1 MNLKRTVKRKWG
13 TDMTELTPSGGRPRT
28 ERLDLR
34 ATIENPINSGSKD
47 RTGGAGVTTS
57 LRGKS

>member
-1 MNLKRTVKRKWG
+1 MNFRRTVKRKWG
-13 TDMTELTPSGGRPRT
+13 PDMTELTLWSGRPRI

-47 RTGGAGVTTS
+47 RTGGAGCHDQPK
-57 LRGKS
+57 G

>member
-13 TDMTELTPSGGRPRT
+13 PDMTEFTPYGGGRPRI

-34 ATIENPINSGSKD
+34 ATIENPIK
-47 RTGGAGVTTS
+47 
-57 LRGKS
+57 LGKQG